1 MDCNRCGSKMFRATL
16 TGGLWPVLLTNKKK
30 GFAEEE
36 KRCAVLCYV
45 CPQCGSVELFAEDP
59 KKLQLN

>member
-1 MDCNRCGSKMFRATL
+1 MFRATL

-59 KKLQLN
+59 KKLQLG